1 MSLRLGV
8 VVLAAGFGRR
18 FGAERK
24 LHQPLA
30 GQPVLA
36 WTLNT
41 LAQLKASTA
50 VVVVAPED
58 RAAAEIART
67 AGFTPVANP
76 ARAAGMGRSI
86 ASGVAALPA
95 GLHAV
100 LIALGDMP
108 NVQLKTCHALLAAFT
123 AGDAARIV
131 LPTYEG
137 QRGHPV
143 VFGVDHFPALRA
155 LDGDTGARSIL
166 NAQAH
171 EVLALAVTDPGVLL
185 DIDTP
190 DDLTRLEA
198 AQGPR

>member
-18 FGAERK
+18 FGAESK

-41 LAQLKASTA
+41 LAQLKASAA

-67 AGFTPVANP
+67 AGFTPVVNP
-76 ARAAGMGRSI
+76 ARAEGMGRSI

-108 NVQLKTCHALLAAFT
+108 NVQLKTCHALLAAFA

-143 VFGVDHFPALRA
+143 VFGADHFPALRA

-171 EVLALAVTDPGVLL
+171 AVLALAVTDPGVLM

>member
-18 FGAERK
+18 FGAESK

-41 LAQLKASTA
+41 LAQLKASAA

-67 AGFTPVANP
+67 AGFTPVVNP
-76 ARAAGMGRSI
+76 ARAEGMGRSI

-108 NVQLKTCHALLAAFT
+108 NVQLKTCHALLAAFA

-171 EVLALAVTDPGVLL
+171 AVLALAVTDPGVLM

>member
-18 FGAERK
+18 FGAESK

-30 GQPVLA
+30 GQPVLT

-41 LAQLKASTA
+41 LAQLKASA
-50 VVVVAPED
+50 GVVVVAPED

-67 AGFTPVANP
+67 AGFTPVVNP
-76 ARAAGMGRSI
+76 ARAEGMGRSI

-95 GLHAV
+95 GLDAV

-108 NVQLKTCHALLAAFT
+108 QVRLETCAALVAAFAT
-123 AGDAARIV
+123 GSAARIV
-131 LPTYEG
+131 LPAHAG

-143 VFGVDHFPALRA
+143 LFGADHLPALLA
-155 LDGDTGARSIL
+155 LHGDTGARSIL
-166 NAQAH
+166 QAQAH
-171 EVLALAVTDPGVLL
+171 AVLTLAVTDPGVLL
-185 DIDTP
+185 DVDTP
-190 DDLTRLEA
+190 DDLSRLEA
-198 AQGPR
+198 GQGSR

>member
-18 FGAERK
+18 FGAESK

-41 LAQLKASTA
+41 LAQLKASAA

-58 RAAAEIART
+58 RAAAEIAHT
-67 AGFTPVANP
+67 AGFTPVVNP
-76 ARAAGMGRSI
+76 ARAEGMGRSI

-108 NVQLKTCHALLAAFT
+108 NVQLKTCHALLAAFA

-143 VFGVDHFPALRA
+143 VFGADHFPALRA

-171 EVLALAVTDPGVLL
+171 AVLALAVTDPGVLM

>member
-1 MSLRLGV
+1 MSPRLGV

-18 FGAERK
+18 FGNGSK
-24 LHQPLA
+24 LQQPLA
-30 GQPVLA
+30 GRPVLA
-36 WTLNT
+36 WTLDT
-41 LAQLKASTA
+41 LAQLQAA
-50 VVVVAPED
+50 VALAVVAPED
-58 RAAAEIART
+58 DTAAQIART
-67 AGFTPVANP
+67 AGFKPIANP

-95 GLHAV
+95 GLDAV

-108 NVQLKTCHALLAAFT
+108 NVQLETCHALLAAFA

-171 EVLALAVTDPGVLL
+171 AVLALAVSDPGVLL
-185 DIDTP
+185 DVDTP

-198 AQGPR
+198 AQAPR

>member
-18 FGAERK
+18 FGAESK

-41 LAQLKASTA
+41 LAQLKASAA

-67 AGFTPVANP
+67 AGFTPVVNP
-76 ARAAGMGRSI
+76 ARAEGMGRSI

-108 NVQLKTCHALLAAFT
+108 NVQLKTCHALLAAFA

-143 VFGVDHFPALRA
+143 VFGADHFPALRA

-166 NAQAH
+166 NAQDHA
-171 EVLALAVTDPGVLL
+171 VLALAVTDPGVLM